1 LSSNIKVLAFESHEW
16 DHKCANLILLE
27 IDSVLSHNSECNIAL
42 TGGISAT
49 NVYREMNSSFNK
61 ESYIQGVNIYFSD
74 ERCVPIGFNQ
84 TNYELV
90 VENLFGGKIPN
101 NFKIYPIDGAAI
113 DIAAEAK
120 RCNTLLQSDIDILL
134 LSLGVDGHIASLFEL
149 SPSIKKND
157 SNFIPIVR
165 SIPFISRISISPHL
179 ISKAKKVI
187 VFARG
192 FEKVAQL
199 KKLISGVQEDEPIS
213 LLSNATWVINKSTE
227 NFLYEK

>member
-1 LSSNIKVLAFESHEW
+1 LSSNIEVLALETHQW
-16 DHKCANLILLE
+16 DQQCANLILKE

-42 TGGISAT
+42 TGGVTAT
-49 NVYREMNSSFNK
+49 YVYREMNPYFNK
-61 ESYIQGVNIYFSD
+61 DTYIQRVNIYFSD

-90 VENLFGGKIPN
+90 VQNLFGGKAPN
-101 NFKIYPIDGAAI
+101 NLKIYPIDGAAI
-113 DIAAEAK
+113 DIAAEAQ
-120 RCNTLLQSDIDILL
+120 RCNDLLQSDIDILL
-134 LSLGVDGHIASLFEL
+134 LSLGVDGHIASLFKL

-157 SNFIPIVR
+157 SNFVPIVR
-165 SIPFISRISISPHL
+165 SIPFISRISITPHL

-187 VFARG
+187 VFAKG